1 MVVWDQ
7 CVDLLRA
14 AIFAYAQACGGN
26 LGVGIV
32 GVTFLVRMVMFPL
45 TLRLARISA
54 AHQELMRKLKPE
66 LDRIRERFR
75 NKPERMRQEMQRVF
89 QREGVSP
96 LPLKGCLGAVAQMPI
111 LLALFAAVRGCVPAG
126 GRFLWI
132 RNIAKPD
139 LVLTV
144 AVTALTYA
152 TVAIGASSTN
162 QNKALTIAI
171 PAMITFFVLLRMSAG
186 IGLYWGV
193 SSMASLLQTTIIRR
207 ERLAA
212 ERAS

>member
-26 LGVGIV
+26 LGTGIV
-32 GVTFLVRMVMFPL
+32 AVTFLMRMAMFPL
-45 TLRLARISA
+45 TLRLARLSA

-66 LDRIRERFR
+66 LDRIRKRFK
-75 NKPERMRQEMQRVF
+75 NKPERIAPETQRLF
-89 QREGVSP
+89 EREGVSP
-96 LPLKGCLGAVAQMPI
+96 LPLKGCLGTVVQMPI
-111 LLALFAAVRGCVPAG
+111 LLALFTAVRGCVAGG

-139 LVLTV
+139 FVLTV

-152 TVAIGASSTN
+152 TVAMGVSSTE
-162 QNKALTIAI
+162 QNKALIIAI
-171 PAMITFFVLLRMSAG
+171 PAIITFFVLLKMSAG

-193 SSMASLLQTTIIRR
+193 SSLVSLLQSAIIHR
-207 ERLAA
+207 ERLVAK
-212 ERAS
+212 RAS